1 MQDTLKIFYR
11 VITDYTDIRWAKT
24 RDDLISKIIKVLRAF
39 GEGKTPEEVIKEKT
53 LSAEVEGSLSYL
65 YDFVQGHQE
74 ELDRLINALSL
85 FLKSPA
91 PCKMKIIKLAEV
103 FVEDRRAAQEGN
115 L

>member
-1 MQDTLKIFYR
+1 MQDTLRVFYR
-11 VITDYTDIRWAKT
+11 VITEYTDLRWAKT

-53 LSAEVEGSLSYL
+53 LSAEVEESLSYL
-65 YDFVQGHQE
+65 YDFVQRHQE

-91 PCKMKIIKLAEV
+91 PCKIKIIKLTEV
-103 FVEDRRAAQEGN
+103 FVEDRRSSQEGDF
-115 L
+115 